1 MNAAHFLAGGFA
13 TALSPVNLFYCFVGA
28 LMGTVI
34 GVLPGIGPISGVALL
49 IPFTFGMNPTTAM
62 IMMAGVY
69 YGAMYGGSTTSILI
83 NTPGENSS
91 VVTTLDG
98 YQMAR
103 QGRAGAAL
111 AVAAIGSFI
120 AGTISVLLL
129 MIMAPTLAEVAIK
142 FGPPEYFALM
152 VLGLTAVASLGE
164 GNMLKAL
171 ISMTLGLMMATIGID
186 LQTGTARFTFHL
198 PELLSGID
206 FLIPAIALFA
216 LGEVFDSSTRPD
228 ETMGER
234 VSIKGRLW
242 LTKQEWKESLG
253 PIFRGSFLGFFL
265 GVLPGAGATISS
277 FMSYMVEKRMSKHP
291 EQFGKGAIAG
301 VAGPES
307 ANNAAAGGAMV
318 PLLTL
323 GLPGSGTTAVMLGA
337 LMMFGLKPGPLLIQE
352 NPNLFWGLIASM
364 YVGNTML
371 LVLNLPLV
379 GLFARMLDL
388 SKDILMPMVLAFSF
402 LGVWALGT
410 STFDVTMLVA
420 FGVLGYC
427 MRLLDF
433 PAAPM
438 LLSLVLGD
446 LMEQAMRQSLT
457 MSDGSIGIFFNRPI
471 SLGLL
476 ILSTS
481 SILYPI
487 IRGALRKRQ
496 QQQAAQAQFLIR

>member
-1 MNAAHFLAGGFA
+1 MEGIQYLAGGFA
-13 TALSPVNLFYCFVGA
+13 TAISPINLIYCFIGA

-34 GVLPGIGPISGVALL
+34 GVLPGIGPISGVAML

-98 YQMAR
+98 YQMAK
-103 QGRAGAAL
+103 QGKAGAAL

-129 MIMAPTLAEVAIK
+129 MLLAPALATVAVK

-164 GNMLKAL
+164 GNMIKAL
-171 ISMTLGLMMATIGID
+171 ISMVLGLMLSTVGID
-186 LQTGTARFTFHL
+186 LQTGITRFTFGV
-198 PELLSGID
+198 PELLSGIE
-206 FLIPAIALFA
+206 FLIPAVALFA
-216 LGEVFDSSTRPD
+216 LGEVFDSTTRP
-228 ETMGER
+228 EEEGER
-234 VSIKGRLW
+234 IAVRDRLW
-242 LTKQEWKESLG
+242 LTKEQFKESFA
-253 PIFRGSFLGFFL
+253 PIMRGSFLGFFL

-277 FMSYMVEKRMSKHP
+277 FMSYMVEKRLSKNP
-291 EQFGKGAIAG
+291 ERFGKGAIAG

-337 LMMFGLKPGPLLIQE
+337 LMMFGLKPGPLLIHD
-352 NPNLFWGLIASM
+352 NPDMFWGLIASM
-364 YVGNTML
+364 YIGNAML

-379 GLFARMLDL
+379 GLFAKMLDL
-388 SKDILMPMVLAFSF
+388 PKNILMPMVLAFAF
-402 LGVWALGT
+402 LGVWANST
-410 STFDVTMLVA
+410 STFDVVLLVG
-420 FGVLGYC
+420 FGILGYV

-433 PAAPM
+433 PAAPL

-457 MSDGSIGIFFNRPI
+457 LSDGSVSIFFTQPI
-471 SLGLL
+471 SLALL
-476 ILSTS
+476 VLSAL

-487 IRGALRKRQ
+487 VRRVMDRRRSQ
-496 QQQAAQAQFLIR
+496 QTAA

>member
-1 MNAAHFLAGGFA
+1 MDAFNYLAGGFA
-13 TALSPVNLFYCFVGA
+13 TALSPMNLVYCFIGA
-28 LMGTVI
+28 LVGTVI
-34 GVLPGIGPISGVALL
+34 GVLPGIGPISGVAML

-120 AGTISVLLL
+120 AGTISVVLL
-129 MIMAPTLAEVAIK
+129 MLMAPALANVAVK
-142 FGPPEYFALM
+142 FGPPEYFSLM

-164 GNMLKAL
+164 GNMIKSL
-171 ISMTLGLMMATIGID
+171 ISMVLGLMLATVGID
-186 LQTGTARFTFHL
+186 LQTGTARFTFGSPH
-198 PELLSGID
+198 LLSGIE

-216 LGEVFDSSTRPD
+216 LVEVFDSTTKPD
-228 ETMGER
+228 EEGER
-234 VSIKGRLW
+234 VGIKGKLW
-242 LTKQEWKESLG
+242 LTKQEFKASTG
-253 PIFRGSFLGFFL
+253 PILRGSFMGFIL

-277 FMSYMVEKRMSKHP
+277 FMSYMVEKRLSKNP
-291 EQFGKGAIAG
+291 ESFGKGNIAG
-301 VAGPES
+301 VAGPEA

-323 GLPGSGTTAVMLGA
+323 GIPGSGTTAVMLGA

-352 NPNLFWGLIASM
+352 NPGLFWGLIASM
-364 YVGNTML
+364 YIGNAML

-379 GLFARMLDL
+379 GLFAKMLDL
-388 SKDILMPMVLAFSF
+388 PKKILMPMVLVFSF
-402 LGVWALGT
+402 LGVWANST
-410 STFDVTMLVA
+410 STFDVMLLA
-420 FGVLGYC
+420 GFGILGYF
-427 MRLLDF
+427 MNRLDF
-433 PAAPM
+433 PAAPL
-438 LLSLVLGD
+438 LLSLVLGG

-457 MSDGSIGIFFNRPI
+457 LSDGKVSIFFTQPI

-476 ILSTS
+476 VLALCSV
-481 SILYPI
+481 LYPI
-487 IRGALRKRQ
+487 VRRAVDKRREQ
-496 QQQAAQAQFLIR
+496 RAAA

>member
-1 MNAAHFLAGGFA
+1 MEALHQLLGGFA
-13 TALSPVNLFYCFVGA
+13 TALSPVNLAYCFVGA

-34 GVLPGIGPISGVALL
+34 GVLPGIGPISGVAML
-49 IPFTFGMNPTTAM
+49 IPITFGMNPTTAI

-91 VVTTLDG
+91 VVTALDG

-103 QGRAGAAL
+103 KGQAGAAL

-120 AGTISVLLL
+120 AGTISVVLL
-129 MIMAPTLAEVAIK
+129 MLMAPALSSVALR

-164 GNMLKAL
+164 GNMVKAL
-171 ISMTLGLMMATIGID
+171 ISMTLGLILSTIGID
-186 LQTGTARFTFHL
+186 LQTGTSRFTFHMA
-198 PELLSGID
+198 ELLDGVE

-216 LGEVFDSSTRPD
+216 LAEVYDSATRA
-228 ETMGER
+228 EKTEER
-234 VSIKGRLW
+234 ITVRDRLW
-242 LTKQEWKESLG
+242 LTRAQFRESLP
-253 PIFRGSFLGFFL
+253 PILRGSFLGFFL

-277 FMSYMVEKRMSKHP
+277 FMSYMVEKRLSKKP
-291 EQFGKGAIAG
+291 EEFGKGAIAG

-352 NPNLFWGLIASM
+352 NPAMFWGLIASM
-364 YVGNTML
+364 YIGNAML

-379 GLFARMLDL
+379 GVFAKMLDL
-388 SKDILMPMVLAFSF
+388 PKNVLLPMVLAFSF
-402 LGVWALGT
+402 LGVWASST
-410 STFDVTMLVA
+410 STFDVVLLA
-420 FGVLGYC
+420 GFGLLGYF

-433 PAAPM
+433 PAAPL

-457 MSDGSIGIFFNRPI
+457 ISSGNPLVFFQRPI

-476 ILSTS
+476 IVSLLSVS
-481 SILYPI
+481 YPI
-487 IRGALRKRQ
+487 LRGVWQRRHAPVSEERK
-496 QQQAAQAQFLIR
+496 AEA

>member
-1 MNAAHFLAGGFA
+1 LEALQFLTNGFA
-13 TALSPVNLFYCFVGA
+13 TAVSPANLIYCFIGA

-103 QGRAGAAL
+103 QGKAGAAL
-111 AVAAIGSFI
+111 AIAAIASFI
-120 AGTISVLLL
+120 AGTISVVLL
-129 MIMAPTLAEVAIK
+129 MLMAPALASVAIK

-164 GNMLKAL
+164 GNMVKAL
-171 ISMTLGLMMATIGID
+171 ISMVLGLMLSTVGID
-186 LQTGTARFTFHL
+186 LQTGTVRFTFGNL
-198 PELLSGID
+198 QLLSGID

-216 LGEVFDSSTRPD
+216 IAEVFDASTRP
-228 ETMGER
+228 EEESGER
-234 VSIKGRLW
+234 IAVRDRLW
-242 LTKQEWKESLG
+242 LTKAQFKESAA
-253 PIFRGSFLGFFL
+253 PILRGSLLGFFL

-277 FMSYMVEKRMSKHP
+277 FMSYMVEKRVAKQP

-301 VAGPES
+301 VAGPEA

-337 LMMFGLKPGPLLIQE
+337 LMMFGLKPGPLLIAE

-364 YVGNTML
+364 YIGNAML

-379 GLFARMLDL
+379 GIFARMLDL
-388 SKDILMPMVLAFSF
+388 PKNVLMPMVLAFSF

-410 STFDVTMLVA
+410 STFDVTLLAA
-420 FGVLGYC
+420 FGILGYV

-433 PAAPM
+433 PAAPL
-438 LLSLVLGD
+438 LLSLVLGE
-446 LMEQAMRQSLT
+446 LLEQAMRQSLT
-457 MSDGSIGIFFNRPI
+457 LSNGQVSIFFARPI
-471 SLGLL
+471 SLTLL
-476 ILSTS
+476 VLAFLSV
-481 SILYPI
+481 LYPI
-487 IRGALRKRQ
+487 VRTWWTRRRQGAG
-496 QQQAAQAQFLIR
+496 AAA

>member
-1 MNAAHFLAGGFA
+1 MDVLQFLGNGFA
-13 TALSPVNLFYCFVGA
+13 TALTPINLVYCFIGA
-28 LMGTVI
+28 LMGTVV
-34 GVLPGIGPISGVALL
+34 GVLPGIGPISGVAML
-49 IPFTFGMNPTTAM
+49 IPVTFGMNPTTAM

-91 VVTTLDG
+91 VVTCLDG

-111 AVAAIGSFI
+111 AVAAIGSFV
-120 AGTISVLLL
+120 AGTVSILFLMLL
-129 MIMAPTLAEVAIK
+129 APALADVAIE

-171 ISMTLGLMMATIGID
+171 VSLVIGLMVSTVGID
-186 LQTGTARFTFHL
+186 LQTGTSRFTFGS
-198 PELLSGID
+198 PEFLDGVD
-206 FLIPAIALFA
+206 FLIPAIGLFA
-216 LGEVFDSSTRPD
+216 LAEVFDASTRAGG
-228 ETMGER
+228 EGER
-234 VSIKGRLW
+234 VALRGRIW
-242 LTKQEWKESLG
+242 LTRQEFRQAMP
-253 PIFRGSFLGFFL
+253 PILRGSVLGFFL

-277 FMSYMVEKRMSKHP
+277 FMSYMTEKRLSKHP
-291 EQFGKGAIAG
+291 ERFGKGAIEG

-364 YVGNTML
+364 YIGNAML
-371 LVLNLPLV
+371 LVLNLPMV

-388 SKDILMPMVLAFSF
+388 PKNMLMPMVLAFSF
-402 LGVWALGT
+402 LGVWANGT
-410 STFDVTMLVA
+410 STYDVVLLA
-420 FGVLGYC
+420 LFGVLGYF

-433 PAAPM
+433 PAAP
-438 LLSLVLGD
+438 LLLAVVLGD

-457 MSDGSIGIFFNRPI
+457 LSDGNPVIFLTSPI
-471 SLGLL
+471 SLALL
-476 ILSTS
+476 ILAAS

-487 IRGALRKRQ
+487 LRERWGNRY
-496 QQQAAQAQFLIR
+496 QASA